1 MINIATIQQSAALP
15 FSFKGKDV
23 KVLLITSIGTR
34 RWILPKGHLEP
45 GLTACE
51 SAEAEALEEAGVV
64 GKMTSR
70 SLGAYKYRKR
80 PEKGGELCRVRVY
93 ALEVERELD
102 EYPEVA
108 VRKRKWM
115 TVEKAIKAVEEPELK
130 TIIERFGKQ
139 FTKSAA

>member
-15 FSFKGKDV
+15 YSLKGKEV

-64 GKMTSR
+64 GKMTTR
-70 SLGAYKYRKR
+70 CLGAYKYRKR
-80 PEKGGELCRVRVY
+80 PEKGGELCRVRIY
-93 ALEVERELD
+93 PLEVARELE
-102 EYPEVA
+102 EYPEA
-108 VRKRKWM
+108 SIRKRRWM
-115 TVEKAIKAVEEPELK
+115 SIEKAVKAVEEPGLK
-130 TIIERFGKQ
+130 SLLERFGKQ
-139 FTKSAA
+139 SAKSAA